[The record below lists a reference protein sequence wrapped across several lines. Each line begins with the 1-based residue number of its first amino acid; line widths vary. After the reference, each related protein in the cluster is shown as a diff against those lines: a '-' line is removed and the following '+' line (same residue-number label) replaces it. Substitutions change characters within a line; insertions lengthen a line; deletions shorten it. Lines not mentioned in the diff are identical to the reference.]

1 MPYRAIAGEW
11 ARFGMGSNG
20 FGGTHCAAGDSG
32 GPGPGSDSCRT
43 ANGGFH
49 RYEFYIRIRANASTP
64 NILDKSRMRE
74 TRSYGSVRGVSGDRH
89 PYRDPPKEPARQR
102 LYSPAPGSRPQAPA
116 DPQPPAP
123 GHREA
128 GTLQ

>member
-64 NILDKSRMRE
+64 NILDKRRMRE

-89 PYRDPPKEPARQR
+89 PYRDHHQQIIWDKQR
-102 LYSPAPGSRPQAPA
+102 TVLTRTLY
-116 DPQPPAP
+116 
-123 GHREA
+123 
-128 GTLQ
+128 